1 MKATLTK
8 DEILGRLNGYYNDH
22 REKYKITT
30 MGIFGSF
37 ARGDQRDD
45 SDIDVVFETTVPNLF
60 TTSSMKIELEEL
72 FQRPVDIVRYRDSL
86 RPSIKRR
93 IEKEAVYVR

>member
-1 MKATLTK
+1 MKANLTK
-8 DEILGRLNGYYNDH
+8 DEILVQLNEYYSNH
-22 REKYKITT
+22 REKYKITA

-45 SDIDVVFETTVPNLF
+45 SDIDVVFETTEPDLIA
-60 TTSSMKIELEEL
+60 TSSMKIELEEL
-72 FQRPVDIVRYRDSL
+72 FHRRVDVIRFRASL
-86 RPSIKRR
+86 RPSFKRR